1 MTDLT
6 PIVHSSLGAGRT
18 LMGDSLG
25 FHIMFALLGVG
36 LPLLISL
43 AELIGIL
50 KQDDEWYATARR
62 WSFAM
67 GTLFVIGGISGMIIS
82 FQLSLLWP
90 AFMAIAGQVI
100 GLPFFL
106 EGFAF
111 FIEAIFLGIYL
122 FSWDRFG
129 TWTHWLCSL
138 PLVIGSAS
146 SAFFITTANAFM
158 NSPQGFTLSNGVV
171 SDIHP
176 WKAMFNPAVPYE
188 TSHSILAYYLTSAL
202 AVASIY
208 ALLMLRSE
216 VRTNAAKFAYYKKIV
231 SFLMML
237 ALGFVAITGILG
249 DLSGKYIAENE
260 PIKFAAAESLFHT
273 QAYAPLA
280 IGGVLHGAS
289 LVGAIEIPG
298 MLSLLSF
305 GSASTVVRGLD
316 AFDPSQWPPL
326 FIHYPLDLMIAIGVA
341 IGGICILFAFLFYIT
356 RLRAWAF
363 SRPMLSLIVIAGPLS
378 FIAVECGW
386 MVTEIG
392 RQPYVIRGIMTTE
405 QAFTTS
411 PNVTTFGYIFPSLY
425 MVLFAVAY
433 WVLRRHYKKPFV
445 MQKYFSGVLPEAG
458 NPTALDKRPDEQ
470 LPTSL

>member
-1 MTDLT
+1 MI
-6 PIVHSSLGAGRT
+6 PAVHESLGAGRA

-43 AELIGIL
+43 AELMGIL
-50 KQDDEWYATARR
+50 RKDDEWYATARR

-67 GTLFVIGGISGMIIS
+67 GALFVIGGISGMIIS

-90 AFMAIAGQVI
+90 GFMELAGQII

-129 TWTHWLCSL
+129 MWTHWLCSL
-138 PLVIGSAS
+138 PLVFGSAA

-158 NSPQGFTLSNGVV
+158 NSPQGFTITDGVIT
-171 SDIHP
+171 DIQP

-188 TSHSILAYYLTSAL
+188 TSHSIIAYYLTSCL
-202 AVASIY
+202 AVAAVY
-208 ALLMLRSE
+208 ALLMLRAD
-216 VRTNAAKFAYYKKIV
+216 VRADAVKFAYYKKIV
-231 SFLMML
+231 AFLMTL
-237 ALGFVAITGILG
+237 ALGFVILTGILG
-249 DLSGKYIAENE
+249 DLSGKYIAEHE
-260 PIKFAAAESLFHT
+260 PIKFAAAESLFET

-280 IGGVLHGAS
+280 IGGIVRDTYLE
-289 LVGAIEIPG
+289 GAIEIPG
-298 MLSLLSF
+298 LLSLITY
-305 GSASTVVRGLD
+305 GDASRVVQGLD
-316 AFDPSQWPPL
+316 AFDPALWPPL
-326 FIHYPLDLMIAIGVA
+326 FIHYPLDIMIAIGFL
-341 IGGICILFAFLFYIT
+341 IGGVCTLFALLYYVKRF
-356 RLRAWAF
+356 RQWAF
-363 SRPMLSLIVIAGPLS
+363 SRPMLSLIVLAGPLA
-378 FIAVECGW
+378 FVAVECGW

-392 RQPYVIRGIMTTE
+392 RQPYVIRGIMTTAE
-405 QAFTTS
+405 AFTTA

-425 MVLFAVAY
+425 VVLFAVAY

-445 MQKYFSGVLPEAG
+445 MQKHFSGVLPAG
-458 NPTALDKRPDEQ
+458 ENPTALDKKPDEQ
-470 LPTSL
+470 TPSL